1 VYSIL
6 VLGRGEHF
14 CHPEKMPVGLDF
26 GTTNSSI
33 ALAGANG
40 VEVAKFAYTG
50 GVTESFRS
58 LLYLHRIRENGR
70 STIKSW
76 SGPAGI
82 DEYLASDEKGR
93 LVQSLKSFLTSR
105 SLQTTEVFGRR
116 FKLEELIA
124 RILADIRADAESQF
138 GPTAKQVVVG
148 RPVRFVGAE
157 SGADDEYALARL
169 KEALLIAG
177 FKEVSFEYEPV
188 GAAYHYESTLD
199 HDELVMI
206 GDFGGGT
213 SDFSLLR
220 VGPSLRQS
228 GATRHVIGNEGV
240 GIAGDSF
247 DARIIRHLVSPALG
261 AGSELESSGKRLPVP
276 NWVYFKLERWHHL
289 SFLKS
294 AETLNML
301 KSVAAQA
308 VEPKKI
314 DALLY
319 LIQHDLGYQLHRA
332 VQRAKITLSNAE
344 RTRLHFSD
352 GDAEI
357 DQELTRA
364 DFESWIQEEL
374 REIEDHVDGLLSKT
388 GTQAADVDVVF
399 LTGGSSFVPAVRR
412 IFESRFGHHKIRT
425 GGEFTSVARGLALRA
440 MELR

>member
-1 VYSIL
+1 
-6 VLGRGEHF
+6 
-14 CHPEKMPVGLDF
+14 MAVGLDF

-33 ALAGANG
+33 ALAGPNG
-40 VEVAKFAYTG
+40 VQIANFASSG
-50 GVTESFRS
+50 GVTEAFRS
-58 LLYLHRIRENGR
+58 LLYLHRIRESGR
-70 STIKSW
+70 SAIKSW

-82 DEYLASDEKGR
+82 DEYLNSDEKGR

-124 RILADIRADAESQF
+124 RILADIRAGAERQF
-138 GPTAKQVVVG
+138 GPTATHVVVG

-157 SGADDEYALARL
+157 SDADDEYALGRL

-177 FKEVSFEYEPV
+177 FREVRFEYEPV

-220 VGPSLRQS
+220 VGPSLRRS
-228 GATRHVIGNEGV
+228 GVTRQVIGNEGV

-261 AGSELESSGKRLPVP
+261 AGSELESGGKRLPVP

-294 AETLNML
+294 AETISML
-301 KSVAAQA
+301 KSVAGQA
-308 VEPKKI
+308 LEPKKI
-314 DALLY
+314 EALLY

-332 VQRAKITLSNAE
+332 VQRAKIALSNVD

-352 GDAEI
+352 GEAEI
-357 DQELTRA
+357 DEELTRA

-374 REIEDHVDGLLSKT
+374 TAIENHVDELLSKT
-388 GTQAADVDVVF
+388 GTHPADVDVVF

-425 GGEFTSVARGLALRA
+425 CDEFTSVARGLALRA
-440 MELR
+440 LELR

>member
-1 VYSIL
+1 
-6 VLGRGEHF
+6 
-14 CHPEKMPVGLDF
+14 MAVGLDF

-33 ALAGANG
+33 ALAGPNG
-40 VEVAKFAYTG
+40 VQIANFASSG
-50 GVTESFRS
+50 GVTEAFRS
-58 LLYLHRIRENGR
+58 LLYLHRIRESGR
-70 STIKSW
+70 SAIKAW

-82 DEYLASDEKGR
+82 DEYLNSDEKGR

-124 RILADIRADAESQF
+124 RILADIRAGAERQF
-138 GPTAKQVVVG
+138 GPTATHVVVG

-157 SGADDEYALARL
+157 SDADDEYALGRL

-177 FKEVSFEYEPV
+177 FREVRFEYEPV

-220 VGPSLRQS
+220 VGPSLRRS
-228 GATRHVIGNEGV
+228 GVTRQVIGNEGV

-261 AGSELESSGKRLPVP
+261 AGSELESGGKRLPVP

-294 AETLNML
+294 AETISML
-301 KSVAAQA
+301 KSVAGQA
-308 VEPKKI
+308 LEPKKI
-314 DALLY
+314 EALLY

-332 VQRAKITLSNAE
+332 VQRAKIALSNVD

-352 GDAEI
+352 GEAEI
-357 DQELTRA
+357 DEELTRA

-374 REIEDHVDGLLSKT
+374 TAIENHVDELLSKT
-388 GTQAADVDVVF
+388 GTHPADVDVVF

-425 GGEFTSVARGLALRA
+425 CDEFTSVARGLALRA
-440 MELR
+440 LELR